1 MAGFSQ
7 WGDAL
12 STVLSQLL
20 ERLLQFTPTLIGAVL
35 LLLAGWLSAWVL
47 RALTVRGLL
56 LIDRLL
62 AQLSPGAAP
71 GRFLKMPGRA
81 ATILGNVAFWIVLL
95 FFLSA
100 ATQVLGLDTFT
111 AWLAKVVEY
120 LPTFIAGALIVVAGV
135 LLSRLAGQVVEA
147 AAISAGD
154 RQRVLLGRIVQI
166 TILATAILVGA
177 EQIGI
182 KVTFLVVVA
191 AALGVALVGAVALA
205 VSLGARTYVANLI
218 GSHYLRQSYSI
229 GQRIRICGHEGKIL
243 DLNTVS
249 VVLETA
255 EGRVSLPAKLFHE
268 EPIVLVVAGRDD
280 A

>member
-12 STVLSQLL
+12 STVLSHLL

-35 LLLAGWLSAWVL
+35 LLLAGWLSAWLL

-62 AQLSPGAAP
+62 TQLSPGTAP
-71 GRFLKMPGRA
+71 ARLKLPGRA
-81 ATILGNVAFWIVLL
+81 ATIVGNVAFWIVLL

-100 ATQVLGLDTFT
+100 ATQLLGLDTFT
-111 AWLAKVVEY
+111 AWLARVVDY

-147 AAISAGD
+147 AAVHTGA

-166 TILATAILVGA
+166 TILAIAILVGA

-182 KVTFLVVVA
+182 KITFLVVVA
-191 AALGVALVGAVALA
+191 AAFGVALVGAVALA
-205 VSLGARTYVANLI
+205 VSLGARTYIANLI

-229 GQRIRICGHEGKIL
+229 GQRIRIGDHEGKIL
-243 DLNTVS
+243 DFNAVS

-268 EPIVLVVAGRDD
+268 QPTILVTAERADG
-280 A
+280 

>member
-1 MAGFSQ
+1 MAEFSQ

-12 STVLSQLL
+12 STVLSQFLQ
-20 ERLLQFTPTLIGAVL
+20 RLVQFVPELMGAVL
-35 LLLAGWLSAWVL
+35 LLLAGWFAAWLL
-47 RALTVRGLL
+47 RALTVRSALF
-56 LIDRLL
+56 IDRLL
-62 AQLSPGAAP
+62 AQLSLGAAP
-71 GRFLKMPGRA
+71 GRLKLPGRS
-81 ATILGNVAFWIVLL
+81 ATILGSVVFWMVLL
-95 FFLSA
+95 FFLAA
-100 ATQVLGLDTFT
+100 ATQVLGLNMFT
-111 AWLAKVVEY
+111 AWLGKVVDY
-120 LPTFIAGALIVVAGV
+120 LPTLFAGALIVAAGV

-154 RQRVLLGRIVQI
+154 RQRELLGRIVQI

-182 KVTFLVVVA
+182 KVTFLVIMA
-191 AALGVALVGAVALA
+191 AAFGVALVGTVALA

-229 GQRIRICGHEGKIL
+229 GQRIRISGHEGKIL
-243 DLNTVS
+243 DLNAVS

-268 EPIVLVVAGRDD
+268 EPTVLIGAGRSDG
-280 A
+280 